1 MSENQNG
8 ATVIMV
14 MRHGEKPHTY
24 NGQAYD
30 GVNATGTV
38 CGHDAAEHLVT
49 LGWERTGGLVSL
61 FSPPRVTLNW
71 QRELKDSASRRVCGH
86 PQTSMMSFDN
96 RTTNR

>member
-14 MRHGEKPHTY
+14 IRHAEKPDTY

-38 CGHDAAEHLVT
+38 SGNEPAEHLVT

-61 FSPPRVTLNW
+61 FSTPCGPQKGLFVPQFLYAADPNGKNEANDT
-71 QRELKDSASRRVCGH
+71 REWLRS
-86 PQTSMMSFDN
+86 
-96 RTTNR
+96 